1 MNQVKEK
8 NLTNSNLS
16 ANRPSPGL
24 TLESLSFKN
33 FPKNIQSSKRQFIHQ
48 KQIQPKTQTK
58 DFNKNNLNKYTKS
71 IKNDELQKNI
81 ANYELFFE
89 KVLYYFN
96 KLAYFE

>member
-33 FPKNIQSSKRQFIHQ
+33 FPKNIQSKRQFIHQ
-48 KQIQPKTQTK
+48 KQLQPN
-58 DFNKNNLNKYTKS
+58 NKRKK
-71 IKNDELQKNI
+71 IKI
-81 ANYELFFE
+81 
-89 KVLYYFN
+89 
-96 KLAYFE
+96 